1 MSRKRRTW
9 SAQEKAN
16 VVLEILREESTL
28 AEISKKYEIA
38 QPVLSRWKAEFI
50 DNMSS
55 IFDKKGENTEKI
67 QKEHEEEKERLIKKI
82 GELSMDVDYLKK
94 NKSRFYKY
102 GEKSFN

>member
-9 SAQEKAN
+9 SAQEKAAI
-16 VVLEILREESTL
+16 VLEILREESTL
-28 AEISKKYEIA
+28 AEISRKYEVA

-55 IFDKKGENTEKI
+55 IFDKKGESTEKI
-67 QKEHEEEKERLIKKI
+67 QKEHDEEKERLIKKI

-94 NKSRFYKY
+94 KQEQVLQLRRK
-102 GEKSFN
+102 KL